1 MPELEGSQEDPAPEG
16 NRVMG
21 ALAVIHFEADR
32 TDGTLVRRFFFD
44 SAAVVRILA
53 VSQRT
58 REVVG
63 RLEDGTPGAPGIWS
77 REGANADGGLFGY
90 MNGGAAGGLVGQG
103 CCWLS

>member
-1 MPELEGSQEDPAPEG
+1 LEGSQERPAPEG

-63 RLEDGTPGAPGIWS
+63 RLEDGRPGAPGIWS
-77 REGANADGGLFGY
+77 REGADAMLMEDC
-90 MNGGAAGGLVGQG
+90 LVT
-103 CCWLS
+103 